1 MAESAV
7 RSKRWAAYLAEAQ
20 SFDDD
25 RVQRYR
31 RSEKRA
37 WRVAA
42 GAVLVGVLGVASA
55 AALAPLK
62 TVLPP
67 VVVQVDRSTGA
78 VDVLTTLNG
87 QKQVPVEDAER
98 KYWLG
103 RYVDYR
109 ERFIWG
115 DREANFHAVS
125 IMSDKL
131 EQQRYSDWF
140 GANNP
145 NSPQR
150 VYTDQS
156 FVEIH
161 ILSVALGNTPGASA
175 NVRFERIVH
184 DRTGNKKPPERLIAT
199 VSYNFSDG
207 PLKEADRFINPRG
220 FQATAYRVDPEV
232 AR

>member
-1 MAESAV
+1 MAESV
-7 RSKRWAAYLAEAQ
+7 VSSKRWKAYLAEAQ

-25 RVQRYR
+25 RVQRYS
-31 RSEKRA
+31 RSERRA

-42 GAVLVGVLGVASA
+42 VGFAVGVAGIFSA

-103 RYVDYR
+103 RYVGYR
-109 ERFIWG
+109 ESFVWG
-115 DREANFHAVS
+115 DREANFRKVS

-145 NSPQR
+145 QSPQR
-150 VYTDQS
+150 VYSDQS

-161 ILSVALGNTPGASA
+161 IVSVALGNTPGASA
-175 NVRFERIVH
+175 NVRFDRIVH
-184 DRTGNKKPPERLIAT
+184 DRTGNAKSERLVAT
-199 VSYNFSDG
+199 VSYIFSDG
-207 PLKEADRFINPRG
+207 PLKEADRLINPRG
-220 FQATAYRVDPEV
+220 FQATAYRVEPEV